1 VVLMSGLNF
10 GGTETM
16 THPRRRRN
24 PFATVALVL
33 IATAAV
39 FAAVGLVYATYPPR
53 LASIVL
59 SWQGALALGLTFA
72 WGLADLV
79 LLRRGQRPPFTNRV
93 AAKRALTVRAFSG
106 AVMLIIVGV
115 DLGLLVMA
123 GLAIKTA
130 LLIGGT
136 LLVVWIGL
144 VIAVLM
150 VALRRRRRPAGR
162 V

>member
-1 VVLMSGLNF
+1 
-10 GGTETM
+10 
-16 THPRRRRN
+16 
-24 PFATVALVL
+24 
-33 IATAAV
+33 
-39 FAAVGLVYATYPPR
+39 
-53 LASIVL
+53 
-59 SWQGALALGLTFA
+59 
-72 WGLADLV
+72 
-79 LLRRGQRPPFTNRV
+79 
-93 AAKRALTVRAFSG
+93 
-106 AVMLIIVGV
+106 MLIIVGI